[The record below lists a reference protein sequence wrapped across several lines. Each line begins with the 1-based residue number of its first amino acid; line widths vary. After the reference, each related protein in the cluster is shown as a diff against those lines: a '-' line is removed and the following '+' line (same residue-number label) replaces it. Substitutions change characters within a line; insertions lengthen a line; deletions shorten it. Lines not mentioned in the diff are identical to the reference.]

1 MLKKDVFISLFLWI
15 IYILKRYVLEYD
27 DKENAQM
34 VTLLCS
40 NIKTNK
46 LFASIYFKINHK
58 NVCIKKLATRAISAG
73 YLASL
78 LYKYLSVR
86 RSHHVRRESLKIPT
100 LI

>member
-1 MLKKDVFISLFLWI
+1 MYKYLYMLLSVNAKKDIFISLFLWI

-58 NVCIKKLATRAISAG
+58 NVRIKKLAT
-73 YLASL
+73 
-78 LYKYLSVR
+78 V
-86 RSHHVRRESLKIPT
+86 T
-100 LI
+100 

>member
-1 MLKKDVFISLFLWI
+1 MLKKDVFISLFFWI
-15 IYILKRYVLEYD
+15 IYILKRYILEYD

-58 NVCIKKLATRAISAG
+58 NVCIKKLAIRAISAAH
-73 YLASL
+73 LASYINIWVL
-78 LYKYLSVR
+78 
-86 RSHHVRRESLKIPT
+86 EEAT
-100 LI
+100 TFAEGA

>member
-1 MLKKDVFISLFLWI
+1 MYKYLYMLLSVNAKKDVFISLFLWI

-58 NVCIKKLATRAISAG
+58 NVRIKKLAT
-73 YLASL
+73 
-78 LYKYLSVR
+78 V
-86 RSHHVRRESLKIPT
+86 T
-100 LI
+100 

>member
-1 MLKKDVFISLFLWI
+1 MLKKDVFISLFFWI

-58 NVCIKKLATRAISAG
+58 NVCIKKLAIRAISAG
-73 YLASL
+73 HLASFV
-78 LYKYLSVR
+78 YLIVSW
-86 RSHHVRRESLKIPT
+86 H
-100 LI
+100 

>member
-15 IYILKRYVLEYD
+15 IYILKKYVLEYD

-40 NIKTNK
+40 NIRTNK

-73 YLASL
+73 HLASFL
-78 LYKYLSVR
+78 ETKAKSSQQYGSANVL
-86 RSHHVRRESLKIPT
+86 T
-100 LI
+100 W